1 MMEYIYEL
9 IEKIRSKQLEILE
22 LEKQLSETKKAKSQL
37 EQDKEGIEAK
47 FWKDIVFN
55 KEYKNDA
62 QRKSVLRDM
71 LCGNEDYALTTR
83 AIEDVENQI
92 SELIYKIKRKNIE
105 LDYLKRL
112 YEVELNK
119 QKQEV

>member
-9 IEKIRSKQLEILE
+9 IEKIKSKQLEILE

-37 EQDKEGIEAK
+37 EQDKEKIEAQL
-47 FWKDIVFN
+47 WKDIVFS
-55 KEYKNDA
+55 KEYKNDS
-62 QRKSVLRDM
+62 QRKSALRDM

-92 SELIYKIKRKNIE
+92 SEFIYKIKRENIE